1 MHDYMGLIFE
11 KMCKEYLNRYA
22 ENLPFDLAEV
32 GQWWGTD
39 PREKKQVQIDIV
51 GVPVQE
57 ANQKVSEYL
66 IGSCKFKNEKIG
78 IDELELLENYA
89 RVFAKGNKYY
99 YVIFSLG
106 GFTEELMSVAEE
118 RNVMLSTLDDLYR
131 D

>member
-1 MHDYMGLIFE
+1 MQKYKD
-11 KMCKEYLNRYA
+11 K
-22 ENLPFDLAEV
+22 
-32 GQWWGTD
+32 
-39 PREKKQVQIDIV
+39 
-51 GVPVQE
+51 
-57 ANQKVSEYL
+57 KVSEDENSYSKL
-66 IGSCKFKNEKIG
+66 IEKNYKHPDIQQYYYDSKDGENW
-78 IDELELLENYA
+78 DLELLENYA